1 MEDKEKIAEIYLN
14 EALLKNQED
23 WDKIQ
28 TDLCILGMCK
38 YHISENGKLTRLNPL
53 SNEELESGI
62 VIEDTTVD
70 LSKYIIGVDPVE

>member
-1 MEDKEKIAEIYLN
+1 MEDKEKIAELYLN

-38 YHISENGKLTRLNPL
+38 YHISEDGKLTRLNPL
-53 SNEELESGI
+53 SNDEPENRII
-62 VIEDTTVD
+62 VEDTTVD
-70 LSKYIIGVDPVE
+70 LSKYIIGADPVE

>member
-1 MEDKEKIAEIYLN
+1 MEDKEKIAETYLN

-53 SNEELESGI
+53 SNDEPENGI
-62 VIEDTTVD
+62 IVEDTTVD
-70 LSKYIIGVDPVE
+70 LSKYIIGAVS

>member
-1 MEDKEKIAEIYLN
+1 MEDKEKIAETYLN

-38 YHISENGKLTRLNPL
+38 YHISEDGKLTRLNPL
-53 SNEELESGI
+53 SNDEPENGI
-62 VIEDTTVD
+62 IVEDTTVD
-70 LSKYIIGVDPVE
+70 LSKYIIGADPVE